1 MGLPGVTLNTLDGNL
16 GLQPGSNSQITLWMG
31 CCLGPANGAA
41 VVNTL
46 ATYGDPTTMSNALV
60 GGELLEAA
68 SYGSKAGTPPVMVM
82 PLNPGTRGG
91 VGAVTHVGPGTGTM
105 TVSIAPHAA
114 LTITCTTG
122 GTLGTAAFTF
132 QVGSSTSAPVT
143 SAAGWSSTGYLIP
156 GTYTTVVFAAGTYI
170 SGGSAD
176 VYTISTLGAI
186 AHPQGAGPVVPT
198 FTASPVDAYNPVVT
212 VALGGAVGTMQ
223 FTYALDGGVNA
234 SPSQSANVTSAASYA
249 VPGTGLVL
257 AFSGT
262 FTANDTY
269 SFQSTGPTPASAD
282 ITAAL
287 TALETTFLNQAT
299 YSQVVL
305 LGTPANA
312 AAWATNIA
320 TLETARLALYS
331 SGIYVDFYHG
341 GPTVGTVLPNAGNI
355 TVDSADTDS
364 VVIAARA
371 GMSGRPVPCAGDWLM
386 TSSLTGLQFRRN
398 ASWAAGARGSKVSPS
413 QDIGAYADGGV
424 ASAVKLFRDEN
435 ATQGFY
441 AAGITCLRTFGA
453 GTPIMIT
460 RGLTAMA
467 SNSDYYPLTNSRVI
481 NKACGIARINA
492 LPYINSK
499 VPTTTRN
506 GQAGVIT
513 EKAAQE
519 IEAKINSALLA
530 GLVQS
535 SPQDAVAAKCVVT
548 RTNNVFA
555 TNTLILTISIQPYA
569 YAPYITVNI
578 GMLISAS

>member
-16 GLQPGSNSQITLWMG
+16 GLQPGSNSQLTLWMG
-31 CCLGPANGAA
+31 CCLGPATGSIL
-41 VVNTL
+41 NTL
-46 ATYGDPTTMSNALV
+46 ATYGDVQTMTNALL

-68 SYGSKAGTPPVMVM
+68 GYGARAGTPPVMVM
-82 PLNPGTRGG
+82 PLNPSVRGG

-105 TVSIAPHAA
+105 TVTIAPHLAI
-114 LTITCTTG
+114 TITCTTG
-122 GTLGTAAFTF
+122 GTIGTAAFTF
-132 QVGSSTSAPVT
+132 GVGSVTSPPVV
-143 SAAGWSSTGYLIP
+143 SAAGWTSTGYLIP
-156 GTYTTVVFAAGTYI
+156 GTYVTVVFTAGTYVA
-170 SGGSAD
+170 GGTPD
-176 VYTISTLGAI
+176 IYTISTLGAV
-186 AHPQGAGPVVPT
+186 AHPQGTGPAIPT
-198 FTASPVDAYNPVVT
+198 FTASPVLSYTPVIT
-212 VALGGAVGTMQ
+212 IGLGGAVGTMQ

-234 SPSQSANVTSAASYA
+234 SPSPSQSVTSAASYA
-249 VPGTGLVL
+249 LPGTGLVL

-262 FTANDTY
+262 FTALDTY
-269 SFQSTGPTPASAD
+269 AFSAAGPMWASGD
-282 ITAAL
+282 LTTAL
-287 TALETTFLNQAT
+287 TALETTYLNQAT

-305 LGTPANA
+305 LGTPASA

-320 TLETARLALYS
+320 TLETARLALYA
-331 SGIYVDFYHG
+331 SGVYVDFYHG
-341 GPTVGTVLPNAGNI
+341 GPTVGTILPNAGSI
-355 TVDSADTDS
+355 TVDAADTDS

-371 GMSGRPVPCAGDWLM
+371 GMSGRPAACAGDWLM
-386 TSSLTGLQFRRN
+386 TSAVSGLQLRVN

-424 ASAVKLFRDEN
+424 ASAVSLYRDEN

-467 SNSDYYPLTNSRVI
+467 SNSDYYPLANSRVI

-492 LPYINSK
+492 LSYVNSK

-506 GQAGVIT
+506 GLAGVIT
-513 EKAAQE
+513 EKTAQD
-519 IEAKINSALLA
+519 IEAKINAALRA

-535 SPQDAVAAKCVVT
+535 SPQDAVAVNCQVT

-555 TNTLILTISIQPYA
+555 TATLILTISVQPYA

-578 GMLISAS
+578 GMKVSAS